1 MTMIVDK
8 MTKDLDL
15 REYND
20 GYKERMEAL
29 DLIQDEWRGTQ
40 VKE

>member
-1 MTMIVDK
+1 MTMIADK

-20 GYKERMEAL
+20 GYKERIEAL
-29 DLIQDEWRGTQ
+29 ISPAQPLLSS
-40 VKE
+40 